1 MGEAFLACDRRV
13 PIGVQSR
20 SSPGQFLSILYSSTY
35 PALGLSL
42 ALTGKHI
49 LSNLMQVVYVFM
61 QICGPS
67 APEISTHSL
76 QLGGN
81 NMCAVRSGLKEV

>member
-1 MGEAFLACDRRV
+1 LACDRRV

-20 SSPGQFLSILYSSTY
+20 SSPGQFLSILYSSAY
-35 PALGLSL
+35 PALG
-42 ALTGKHI
+42 LTGKHI